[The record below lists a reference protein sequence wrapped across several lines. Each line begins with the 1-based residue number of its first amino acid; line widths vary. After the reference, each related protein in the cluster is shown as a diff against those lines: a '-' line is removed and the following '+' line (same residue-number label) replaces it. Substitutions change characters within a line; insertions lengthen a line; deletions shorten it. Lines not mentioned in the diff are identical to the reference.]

1 MNLFT
6 VKLKNEPGSLAAVA
20 EAMAS
25 RGVDIRAVGGGGI
38 GDTGIAAF
46 VTDNDMATR
55 EALNASNCEF
65 SESEAVVADVDD
77 RPGTLARLTR
87 AMADAGVNVQGA
99 VVMQWM
105 DERARLA
112 FAVDDVMK
120 AREALGSAGATG
132 M

>member
-6 VKLKNEPGSLAAVA
+6 VKLKNEPGTLAKVA
-20 EAMAS
+20 EAIAS
-25 RGVDIRAVGGGGI
+25 RGVDVRAIGGGAM
-38 GDTGIAAF
+38 GDVGLAVF

-55 EALNASNCEF
+55 EALMASNCEF

-77 RPGTLARLTR
+77 KPGTLARLTR
-87 AMADAGVNVQGA
+87 AMSDAGVNVQGA

-112 FAVDDVMK
+112 FAVDDAMK
-120 AREALGSAGATG
+120 AREALRSAGAMG

>member
-1 MNLFT
+1 
-6 VKLKNEPGSLAAVA
+6 VKLKNEPGALAQVA
-20 EAMAS
+20 EAMAT
-25 RGVDIRAVGGGGI
+25 RGVDIRAFGGGGI

-55 EALNASNCEF
+55 EALMASNCEF

-77 RPGTLARLTR
+77 KPGTLARLTR
-87 AMADAGVNVQGA
+87 AMADAGVNLQGA

-112 FAVDDVMK
+112 FAVDDPMK
-120 AREALGSAGATG
+120 AREALRSAGAMG

>member
-6 VKLKNEPGSLAAVA
+6 VKLRNEPGALAAVT

-25 RGVDIRAVGGGGI
+25 RGVDIRAVGGGGM
-38 GDTGIAAF
+38 GDTGFAVFA
-46 VTDNDMATR
+46 TDNDMATR
-55 EALNASNCEF
+55 EALNATNCEF
-65 SESEAVVADVDD
+65 TESEAVVADVDD
-77 RPGTLARLTR
+77 RPGTLARLAR

-105 DERARLA
+105 DEQARIA
-112 FAVDDVMK
+112 FAVDDPAK
-120 AREALGSAGATG
+120 AREALRSAGATG